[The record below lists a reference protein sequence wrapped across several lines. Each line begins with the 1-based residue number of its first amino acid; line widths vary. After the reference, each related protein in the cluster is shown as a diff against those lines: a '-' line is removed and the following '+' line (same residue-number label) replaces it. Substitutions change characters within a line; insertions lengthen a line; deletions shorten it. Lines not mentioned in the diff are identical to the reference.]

1 MAGFAARLWGRLP
14 TRRCTRGPLSQGGGK
29 LVSNTSALEPCAK
42 CWRHFLNGTRS
53 FTEGRLAEVTI
64 RPQVKRMTSH
74 VLSREDAHYF
84 IINLLYRNYIRAAS
98 SGSDGG
104 GDGGGGCSGGGGS
117 YSDSSGVLAIA
128 GVDGKDERQ
137 PSQNAKRARETSR
150 NGPGPGL

>member
-1 MAGFAARLWGRLP
+1 
-14 TRRCTRGPLSQGGGK
+14 
-29 LVSNTSALEPCAK
+29 
-42 CWRHFLNGTRS
+42 
-53 FTEGRLAEVTI
+53 
-64 RPQVKRMTSH
+64 MTSH